1 MKRVLKT
8 TILALLLLLMCGCGK
23 NNTAEVPDTNGDGK
37 LTCTLEIRCDVLLN
51 HLDQMTKEKAA
62 LVPENGTLLAVTE
75 VEFTGGESVFDV
87 FRKVLREE
95 KLHFEYVDASAY
107 DSVYIEGIGNLYE
120 YDCGPQSGWMYSVNG
135 VFPGLG
141 CSAYTLAD
149 GDVIVFRYTCDLG
162 ADLGAENFNEY
173 RCFFRISPRS
183 ESGVLCGNPRNDHV
197 YTATGVPADLHGQ
210 RVRLLAL
217 FAGKKGDAA
226 SGGLF
231 APAAGDD
238 GAHEPDVQS

>member
-1 MKRVLKT
+1 MKRVLKM

-51 HLDQMTKEKAA
+51 HLDQMTKEKAV
-62 LVPENGTLLAVTE
+62 LVPEDGTLLAATE

-87 FRKVLREE
+87 FRRVLREE

-162 ADLGAENFNEY
+162 ADLGVENFNE
-173 RCFFRISPRS
+173 
-183 ESGVLCGNPRNDHV
+183 
-197 YTATGVPADLHGQ
+197 
-210 RVRLLAL
+210 
-217 FAGKKGDAA
+217 
-226 SGGLF
+226 
-231 APAAGDD
+231 
-238 GAHEPDVQS
+238 